1 MEVLGFS
8 FNAIA
13 PLLFTVALGWLIAW
27 RKDIKE
33 ADIEVLNKLCFRY
46 LLSLHIF
53 NSTLSID
60 YYAEFNLKL
69 LIFTTMSIFLIAGL
83 AWLIFTVTIKEPSRR
98 CIFIVCSFRSNNIIY
113 ALPLAVNLFGESG
126 VKVAAMLVPV
136 TIILF
141 NFLTVII
148 MVYHTRLIDNSSEE
162 TAPLDGA
169 LKRTA
174 LDIGKNP
181 LIIGSVLG
189 ILLSI
194 CHIDL
199 PVFLTKG
206 IRSVA
211 LTGTPI
217 SLLLLGAQI
226 DLKKLAHNI
235 GPVLGA
241 CMVRLVIIPGI
252 LLPIIIG
259 VGFRGQ
265 ELGALM
271 VVFGAPCAVANL
283 VMARNYQMDPAF
295 AAQTVYLSTVLSMFT
310 MFSLI
315 SVLRAVGL
323 F

>member
-13 PLLFTVALGWLIAW
+13 PVLFAVALGWLIAW
-27 RKDIKE
+27 RKDINE
-33 ADIEVLNKLCFRY
+33 RDIGVLNKLCFRY

-69 LIFTTMSIFLIAGL
+69 LLFTAGSIFLTASL
-83 AWLIFTVTIKEPSRR
+83 AWIIFTATIKEPARR
-98 CIFIVCSFRSNNIIY
+98 CIFIVSAFRSNNIIY

-126 VKVAAMLVPV
+126 TKAAAMLVPV

-141 NFLTVII
+141 NLFTVIA
-148 MVYHTRLIDNSSEE
+148 MVYHSHLLLSPEE
-162 TAPLDGA
+162 ASPLDGA
-169 LKRTA
+169 LKRTV

-189 ILLSI
+189 IVLSV

-199 PVFLTKG
+199 PLFLSNG

-217 SLLLLGAQI
+217 SLVLLGAQI
-226 DLKKLAHNI
+226 DLRTLAHHI
-235 GPVLGA
+235 VPVFKA
-241 CMVRLVIIPGI
+241 CMLRLVIVPGI
-252 LLPIIIG
+252 MLPLIIG
-259 VGFRGQ
+259 LGFRGP

-271 VVFGAPCAVANL
+271 VVFGAPCAVTNL

-295 AAQTVYLSTVLSMFT
+295 AAQTVYLSTVLSMLT
-310 MFSLI
+310 MFGII
-315 SVLRAVGL
+315 SVLRVLGL

>member
-8 FNAIA
+8 FKAIA
-13 PLLFTVALGWLIAW
+13 PLLFAVALGRFIAW
-27 RKDIKE
+27 RKDITE
-33 ADIEVLNKLCFRY
+33 PDIGVLNKLCFRY

-53 NSTLSID
+53 NSTLSIN
-60 YYAEFNLKL
+60 YYEEFNLKL
-69 LIFTTMSIFLIAGL
+69 LIFTILSISLMAFL
-83 AWLIFTVTIKEPSRR
+83 AWLIFTAGIPEPSRR
-98 CIFIVCSFRSNNIIY
+98 CIFIVSAFRSNNVIY
-113 ALPLAVNLFGESG
+113 ALPLAANLFGESG
-126 VKVAAMLVPV
+126 IKVAAMLVPV

-141 NFLTVII
+141 NLFTVIA
-148 MVYHTRLIDNSSEE
+148 MVYHARLLHSPKE
-162 TAPLDGA
+162 AVPLEGA
-169 LKRTA
+169 FKRTL

-189 ILLSI
+189 ICFSV

-199 PVFLTKG
+199 PVFLTNG

-226 DLKKLAHNI
+226 DLKKLSHNI
-235 GPVLGA
+235 GPALGA
-241 CMVRLVIIPGI
+241 CMMRLVIIPGI

-259 VGFRGQ
+259 MGFRGQ

-310 MFSLI
+310 MFGMI
-315 SVLRAVGL
+315 SVLRAL
-323 F
+323 SLL